1 MHFVEALIPL
11 VAILSI
17 FVVLPWMRMHYKSKE
32 RSQSALTGDE
42 QLALTELRHV
52 AERMEARL
60 VTLERILDAEAP
72 GWRERT

>member
-1 MHFVEALIPL
+1 MQFLEALIPI

-17 FVVLPWMRMHYKSKE
+17 FVVLPWMRMHYKSLE
-32 RSQSALTGDE
+32 RNQSALTGDE
-42 QLALTELRHV
+42 QQALSDLRHT